1 MLKCCCFKVGE
12 EDNEEFGK
20 MCKLFDK
27 IRFQYQQASFFEPVD
42 VEKFLPDEEDRAFW
56 TYDGSLTTPPLLES
70 VTWIVFKKTMKI
82 SEDQVTNLTLN

>member
-1 MLKCCCFKVGE
+1 MLKYCCCFQVGE

-27 IRFQYQQASFFEPVD
+27 IRFFEPVD